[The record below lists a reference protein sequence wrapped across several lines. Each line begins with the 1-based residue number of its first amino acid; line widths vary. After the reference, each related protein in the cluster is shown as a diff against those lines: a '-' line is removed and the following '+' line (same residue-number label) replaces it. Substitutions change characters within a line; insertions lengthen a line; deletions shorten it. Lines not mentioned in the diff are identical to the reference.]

1 MTRAIYRSLLHLHP
15 RDFRRQFA
23 GEMLWIFDEAASS
36 EGAWVLFL
44 DLVISVMRQWLARS
58 GAWKVA
64 VALIGA
70 LLQIMGGG
78 LGFVI
83 RPLMVPHRISEN
95 TAGPPASVNDLLV
108 VTFVALGVVFGLLFS
123 LVIWVNG
130 LNRKR
135 LTIGKAQKWRIK
147 A

>member
-23 GEMLWIFDEAASS
+23 GEMLWIFDEASSS

-44 DLVISVMRQWLARS
+44 DVVISVARQWLARS

-70 LLQIMGGG
+70 LLQVMGGG

-83 RPLMVPHRISEN
+83 RPLMVPHRISEH
-95 TAGPPASVNDLLV
+95 TAGAPASVNDLLV

-135 LTIGKAQKWRIK
+135 LTIGKAQKWQIK